1 MNEIYKT
8 SNQNNTVTR
17 NPLSKLFQPP
27 RTKIKTKTKTT
38 KTMTHKLLSYLGPLI
53 WNGMQ

>member
-8 SNQNNTVTR
+8 PNQNNTVTR

-27 RTKIKTKTKTT
+27 RTKTKTKTT
-38 KTMTHKLLSYLGPLI
+38 KTMTHKLLSYLEPLI